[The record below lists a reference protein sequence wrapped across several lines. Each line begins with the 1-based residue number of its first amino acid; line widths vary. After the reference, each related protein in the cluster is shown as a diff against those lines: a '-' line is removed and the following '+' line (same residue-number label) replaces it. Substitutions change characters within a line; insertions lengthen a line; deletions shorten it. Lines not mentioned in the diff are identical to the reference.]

1 MCLKKTH
8 QNLKYYRKTKQFLNY
23 LLDIDSILL
32 FLCDLH
38 YFKFWY
44 GCSRFFKIKKITMH
58 YYVILIFY
66 KSQSLYVLRRPEN
79 LTIVKL
85 LWPSQKENFNFT
97 LFQLASVVLKSHKLH
112 VYILPLFVNCVVCFS
127 NLCDFMSS
135 LVGNSTT
142 HISHENFGNWS
153 WCSLSK
159 WTSNA
164 AHSDQKFSYFRVLKV
179 S

>member
-1 MCLKKTH
+1 MICIISNFDMGAQDFLKA
-8 QNLKYYRKTKQFLNY
+8 RKF
-23 LLDIDSILL
+23 
-32 FLCDLH
+32 
-38 YFKFWY
+38 
-44 GCSRFFKIKKITMH
+44 
-58 YYVILIFY
+58 
-66 KSQSLYVLRRPEN
+66 E
-79 LTIVKL
+79 TIVKL

-142 HISHENFGNWS
+142 HISHKNLGNWS

-164 AHSDQKFSYFRVLKV
+164 AHSDQKFSYFRVLPKFK
-179 S
+179 SLKTFFENKAQSKSFMTFLAFLGT